1 MLITVYCGMSNSK
14 QISFVKKMID
24 AGEVQQLKD
33 IFDIYPITLLIKH
46 LRTNHKT
53 LTTYLN
59 DVTKFK
65 VGMLARIAEH
75 FQVDPRK
82 ITDMIWNQYEQD
94 NKKKPVKRKK

>member
-1 MLITVYCGMSNSK
+1 MSKGK
-14 QISFVKKMID
+14 QLSFVKKMIE

-33 IFDIYPITLLIKH
+33 IFDIYPITLVIAH

-59 DVTKFK
+59 DVSKFK
-65 VGMLARIAEH
+65 VGMLGRIAEY

-82 ITDMIWNQYEQD
+82 ISDMVWHQYEQ
-94 NKKKPVKRKK
+94 NKKTRRKK